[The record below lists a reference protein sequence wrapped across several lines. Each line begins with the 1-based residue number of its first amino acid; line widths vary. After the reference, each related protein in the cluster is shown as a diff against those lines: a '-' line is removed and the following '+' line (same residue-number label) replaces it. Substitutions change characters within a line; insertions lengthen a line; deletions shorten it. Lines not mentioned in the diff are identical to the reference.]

1 MQEGGAQPDTTM
13 GGGDEPAWLGPAAA
27 ALVAPADRGLVAP
40 AERGLAAALGRAA
53 GDRGTA
59 CGLVAPAERGL
70 DGDSVRSR
78 IMSNQAASPRP
89 APTEH
94 TVDSPSSTESSSR
107 RNLPTARRCAAVR
120 GRSGANGT
128 TRAGRVGGVA
138 GSGSGKRLA
147 RLALFFSTARMR
159 R

>member
-1 MQEGGAQPDTTM
+1 
-13 GGGDEPAWLGPAAA
+13 
-27 ALVAPADRGLVAP
+27 
-40 AERGLAAALGRAA
+40 
-53 GDRGTA
+53 
-59 CGLVAPAERGL
+59 
-70 DGDSVRSR
+70 
-78 IMSNQAASPRP
+78 MSNQAASPRP

-94 TVDSPSSTESSSR
+94 TVGESPSITESSSR
-107 RNLPTARRCAAVR
+107 RNLPTARRCAAIR
-120 GRSGANGT
+120 GRSGANGI